1 MKTSARLSSAGLTSR
16 LKTSRKFIVP
26 VLLALSFLSAN
37 ALALGRQNAPC
48 SGFWDCAYTVY
59 HGACNGLCPWY

>member
-1 MKTSARLSSAGLTSR
+1 MKTNERVNPAGLKAK
-16 LKTSRKFIVP
+16 LQTSRKFILP
-26 VLLALSFLSAN
+26 VLLSLSFISAN

-48 SGFWDCAYTVY
+48 SGFWDCVYTVY

>member
-1 MKTSARLSSAGLTSR
+1 MKNCATKKSSN
-16 LKTSRKFIVP
+16 LKSKLQTSRKFIIP
-26 VLLALSFLSAN
+26 VLLTLSFVSAN
-37 ALALGRQNAPC
+37 VLALGRQNAPC

>member
-1 MKTSARLSSAGLTSR
+1 MKLSQFIHSLLSKLKVRSGQKMAITLLVVLTTFSVS
-16 LKTSRKFIVP
+16 TY
-26 VLLALSFLSAN
+26 
-37 ALALGRQNAPC
+37 ALGRQNAPC